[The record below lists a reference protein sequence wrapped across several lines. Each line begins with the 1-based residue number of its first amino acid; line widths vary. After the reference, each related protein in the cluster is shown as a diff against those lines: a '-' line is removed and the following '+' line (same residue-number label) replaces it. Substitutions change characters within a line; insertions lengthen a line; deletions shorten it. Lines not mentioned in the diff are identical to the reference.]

1 MDSERQLMTTQSRF
15 NPVSASRH
23 YRNLE
28 LASRVGEATP
38 HALVALLYEELLRSL
53 DIVISLANNHELLM
67 SNAHVA
73 KAQSILV
80 ALEGSLDFDNGGEL
94 APVLARIYRASRKEL
109 NDAAVDGDIEKL
121 TKLRDAISDIAYAWA
136 ALSAV

>member
-1 MDSERQLMTTQSRF
+1 MDPERQLMTTHSRF

-53 DIVISLANNHELLM
+53 DIVISLAKNEEVLA
-67 SNAHVA
+67 SNPHVT

-94 APVLARIYRASRKEL
+94 APVLAGIYRAARREL
-109 NDAAVDGDIEKL
+109 NDAATGSDNGKL
-121 TKLRDAISDIAYAWA
+121 SQLRDAISDIAYAWA

>member
-1 MDSERQLMTTQSRF
+1 MATLPRLNAT
-15 NPVSASRH
+15 SAGNY

-28 LASRVGEATP
+28 LTSRVGEASP

-53 DIVISLANNHELLM
+53 DIIISIASSDTIQPNNTHL
-67 SNAHVA
+67 A

-94 APVLARIYRASRKEL
+94 APVLARIYRSARREL
-109 NDAAVDGDIEKL
+109 GDAITGSNPEKL
-121 TKLRDAISDIAYAWA
+121 AELREAISTIAYAWA
-136 ALSAV
+136 ALSVA